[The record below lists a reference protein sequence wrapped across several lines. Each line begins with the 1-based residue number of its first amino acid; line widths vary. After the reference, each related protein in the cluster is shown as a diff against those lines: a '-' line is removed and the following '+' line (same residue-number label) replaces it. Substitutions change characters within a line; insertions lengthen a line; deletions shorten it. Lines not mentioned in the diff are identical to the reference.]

1 MRDVKGS
8 GPTSPSVLNY
18 PDVYCVDSFY
28 VDPNYV
34 DNCINPYYVAGE
46 PPEDAAPLHHRLS
59 PPQPL
64 EQLKLRGPEPAACV
78 APGWRLGTPGE
89 SRGRGA
95 VSITIKLHRNII

>member
-46 PPEDAAPLHHRLS
+46 PPEDAAPLHHWLS
-59 PPQPL
+59 PSQPL
-64 EQLKLRGPEPAACV
+64 
-78 APGWRLGTPGE
+78 
-89 SRGRGA
+89 
-95 VSITIKLHRNII
+95 